1 MKFERSSGILLHPT
15 SLPGP
20 YGIGDIGPRAHAW
33 IDFLAASGCGLWQ
46 VLPLG
51 PTGYGDSPYQC
62 FSAFAGNPYLISPEL
77 LLKEDLLQPQD
88 VDDLPLLPDENV
100 EYGTVIPL
108 KLDLLRRAYTRFRA
122 ESFPKIET
130 DFEAFR
136 TSKSDWLDD
145 FALFMTIK
153 ESQDGHA
160 WVAWPAPLR
169 DRESDALA
177 TFREDHQ
184 DEIERQAFWQFLFF
198 RQWEALRDHA
208 HANDIQIIGDIP
220 IFVAHD
226 SVDVW
231 ANRELFYL
239 DEVGEP
245 TVVAGVPP
253 DYFSPTGQR
262 WGNPLYPWDVHAEQD
277 YAWWL
282 ARFQAVFSLVDIVRL
297 DHFRGF
303 AGYWEIPADEET
315 AVEGS
320 WAPGPGADFLQAV
333 EESLG
338 SLPIIAEDLG
348 EITPDVIELRDQF
361 NLPGM
366 KVLVFAFDSDA
377 ENEFLPHNYV
387 PNCVVYT
394 GTHDNDTVR
403 GWYERSGESE
413 RDFSRRYLARS
424 GENISWDLIRAAWS
438 SVAAFALA
446 PMQDFLGLGN
456 EARMNYPSKASG
468 NWTWRMAPDA
478 LTVPLRNGIKEINT
492 LYGRIESD
500 DVEEEET
507 DPPSEESD

>member
-1 MKFERSSGILLHPT
+1 MKFERASGILLHPT

-77 LLKEDLLQPQD
+77 LLKEGLLQPQD

-108 KLDLLRRAYTRFRA
+108 KLDLLRRAYARFRA
-122 ESFPKIET
+122 ESFPEIET

-136 TSKSDWLDD
+136 ASKSDWLDD

-169 DRESDALA
+169 DRKPDALA
-177 TFREDHQ
+177 SFREDHQ

-282 ARFQAVFSLVDIVRL
+282 ARFRAVFSLVDIVRL

-320 WAPGPGADFLQAV
+320 WAPGPGADFLEAV
-333 EESLG
+333 QESLG

-413 RDFSRRYLARS
+413 RDFARRYLARS

-438 SVAAFALA
+438 SVAVFALA

-478 LTVPLRNGIKEINT
+478 LTASLRDGIKEINT

-500 DVEEEET
+500 DDEEET
-507 DPPSEESD
+507 NPQPEEESD